1 MKFSKDWLF
10 QHLDAAIGT
19 TDLIARLTMAGL
31 EVDGVEPAAPA
42 FSGVVVGEILA
53 VAPHPE
59 ADQLRICRV
68 LAHAGAIR
76 QVVCGAPNAR
86 VGLKAPFAEVGAR
99 LPKDRAIGAVR
110 LRGVESFGMLCSA
123 AELGLSSDHQGLWS
137 SAQSFRSAPTC
148 GQRWRWTTTSS
159 RST

>member
-1 MKFSKDWLF
+1 MKFSKDWLA
-10 QHLDAAIGT
+10 QHIDAELGT
-19 TDLIARLTMAGL
+19 AELIARLTMAGL

-68 LAHAGAIR
+68 LGRDGVIQ
-76 QVVCGAPNAR
+76 QVVCGAANAR
-86 VGLKAPFAEVGAR
+86 VGLKAPFAEVGAQ
-99 LPKDRAIGAVR
+99 LPNDRTIEAAR

-123 AELGLSSDHQGLWS
+123 KELGLDGVAADRQSGAQG
-137 SAQSFRSAPTC
+137 
-148 GQRWRWTTTSS
+148 
-159 RST
+159 